1 MGTLPGQTGGVY
13 HFWALR
19 IRQTKATPP
28 LSSGRY
34 PIFECFRPLSGDR
47 PGHQSLALSP
57 RDFIEG
63 AAAFVF
69 FGGLAFGFLTS
80 LEERFCPL
88 AIGNPLD
95 ELDIRTDPLA
105 P

>member
-19 IRQTKATPP
+19 IRRTKAPPP

-34 PIFECFRPLSGDR
+34 SNFQMLSAASWWAVVA
-47 PGHQSLALSP
+47 QSFALSP

-63 AAAFVF
+63 AAALVF

-88 AIGNPLD
+88 AIGNTLD
-95 ELDIRTDPLA
+95 ELDSRTDPLA